1 MRGKPVLTLAK
12 IVVHTATLAGLALT
26 LACSQPPAPTPAP
39 ALPTLQRPR
48 LALSVP
54 TQGNVWVPKAA
65 LVERSGIPG
74 VFVLENELARFRMVR
89 VGRRDGARL
98 EVLAGL
104 IGNESLV
111 LGDLAAVRDGSP
123 IAGGG

>member
-1 MRGKPVLTLAK
+1 MRSKPELTIAK
-12 IVVHTATLAGLALT
+12 NVARTAGLAGLALAV
-26 LACSQPPAPTPAP
+26 ACSQQPAPTPAQS
-39 ALPTLQRPR
+39 LPTLQRPR

-54 TQGNVWVPKAA
+54 TQGNVWIPYAA